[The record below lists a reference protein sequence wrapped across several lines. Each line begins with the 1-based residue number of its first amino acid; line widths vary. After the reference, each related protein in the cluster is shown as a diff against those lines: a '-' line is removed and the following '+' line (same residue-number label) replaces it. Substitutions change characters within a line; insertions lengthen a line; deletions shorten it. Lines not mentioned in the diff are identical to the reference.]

1 MLGAYIMR
9 HYPFLVNSV
18 FVIVSMTMSL
28 DGMAQKRIVPYKGY
42 TGTVHH
48 FGLIAGAFNTQN
60 PNYGNYGGKRTFH
73 DYGIGMLYDLH
84 DYVTPQFTLEFLS
97 SLNLITADYLET
109 AGSRHDR
116 QKLILPVDCRTYLG
130 PSEDFQAYIGGGIQ
144 WNILSNSEKMNDT
157 DIMLHDGKTI
167 HQLSGNAV
175 AGISILG
182 PQKHWI
188 HFNLGMKFHF
198 NIAESNKK
206 NKSISNGVDMSKD
219 RGCVSLTSGV
229 TIDLDKRKRASLMLN
244 YEKLL
249 GGGIYGED
257 TGGFFDNTQTFSSAL
272 VFHIGGTR

>member
-9 HYPFLVNSV
+9 HYPFLVTTIIG
-18 FVIVSMTMSL
+18 IVCMTMPL
-28 DGMAQKRIVPYKGY
+28 DSVAQERVVPYKGY

-60 PNYGNYGGKRTFH
+60 PNYATYGGKRTFH
-73 DYGIGMLYDLH
+73 DYGIGVLYDLH
-84 DYVTPQFTLEFLS
+84 DYVTSQFTLELIS

-109 AGSRHDR
+109 AETNHDK
-116 QKLILPVDCRTYLG
+116 QKLVLPVDCRAYIG
-130 PSEDFQAYIGGGIQ
+130 PSEDFQVYIGCGLQ
-144 WNILSNSEKMNDT
+144 WNILSNSKYMNNSDILFHDT
-157 DIMLHDGKTI
+157 KAI

-175 AGISILG
+175 AGVSILG
-182 PQKHWI
+182 PQKYWL
-188 HFNLGMKFHF
+188 HFNVGMKFHYS
-198 NIAESNKK
+198 IAGSTPQKGNYG
-206 NKSISNGVDMSKD
+206 IDMSKD